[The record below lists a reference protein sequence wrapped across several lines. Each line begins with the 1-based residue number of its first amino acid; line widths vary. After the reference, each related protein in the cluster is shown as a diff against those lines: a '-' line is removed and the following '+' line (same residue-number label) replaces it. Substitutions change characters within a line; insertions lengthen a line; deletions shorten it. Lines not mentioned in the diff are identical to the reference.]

1 MYTRNYT
8 HTETFQDLIAR
19 LYPLTELAPEV
30 RERVLYD
37 KDGNPIRYVA
47 RTVTFQVTDD
57 CNLCC
62 VPAGTMILMEDK
74 TEKPIEEI
82 QIGDKILSFDEKPA
96 KIYPVLHSAEVTA
109 TFGRE
114 VKAVYDIVTDNDKT
128 ITATDNHPFFT
139 LNSFGIPEY
148 VNASKL
154 KKGSTLYYYNGTS
167 MVTTKVKSNTKRTET
182 TTVYNLTTTTS
193 TYVANSIGV
202 HNCSYCYQ
210 INKKH
215 HTMPFEVAKK
225 FADMILEANRENNDY
240 ITVESSPGIVF
251 EFIGGEPFLEIDLI
265 TQISDYLVTRMQEMR
280 HPWRNKF
287 MFSICSNGLLYNSPK
302 VQAYM
307 EKYKYNLS
315 FSISIDGN
323 KELHDSCR
331 VMKDGSGSYDIAIA
345 GVEHFRDHYDGK
357 MGSKMTMAPSNISY
371 VFAAVKNLIELKYD
385 EIYLN
390 CVYEKGWNE
399 DHAGELYIQFKDVAD
414 YMIET
419 DHFNDTYLSY
429 FDDTGFKPMAE
440 SDNNNWCGG
449 TGSMIA
455 VDYKGDIFPC
465 LRYMES
471 SIGDDIKP
479 PIIGTVDNGFM
490 YNDETKNTVNE
501 LRKITRRSQSTDEC
515 FYCPIAHMCSWCSA
529 YNYQELGS
537 ANKRATYICI
547 MHKSR
552 TLSNIYYWNKGF
564 KKYAPWFKFASWIPR
579 EFALEIIDDEEYDY
593 LMSLVQFTKED
604 IDLTQKMLDEG
615 TVPEEYIKYAK
626 LAVATKRPIYTNDLT
641 PVSAKR
647 FDEDGNPIYE
657 DLDSDP
663 MIAFDKSEAVD
674 VTDIAY
680 KKTLNYIISQRYEI
694 DAINKLREYAGD
706 NNENIPSEIG

>member
-1 MYTRNYT
+1 MYNRNYS

-30 RERVLYD
+30 RERILYD
-37 KDGNPIRYVA
+37 KDGNPMRYIA

-62 VPAGTMILMEDK
+62 VPAGTKVLMNDG
-74 TEKPIEEI
+74 TEKNIEEI
-82 QIGDKILSFDEKPA
+82 NVGDKILTFDETPKYT
-96 KIYPVLHSAEVTA
+96 YPKLDTAVVTA
-109 TFGRE
+109 TMTR
-114 VKAVYDIVTDNDKT
+114 DTDEIYTISTEKNT
-128 ITATDNHPFFT
+128 ITATGNHPFLT
-139 LNSFGIPEY
+139 VNNFGIIEY
-148 VNASKL
+148 KKAANL
-154 KKGSTLYYYNGTS
+154 KVGDSIYIYSGKS
-167 MVTTKVKSNTKRTET
+167 MVTKKIKSIHHLDHQELK
-182 TTVYNLTTTTS
+182 VYNLTTS
-193 TYVANSIGV
+193 KKTYVANGIGV

-225 FADMILEANRENNDY
+225 FADMILEANKENNDY
-240 ITVESSPGIVF
+240 MTVEASPGIVF

-331 VMKDGSGSYDIAIA
+331 VQKDGSGSYDIAIA
-345 GVEHFRDHYDGK
+345 GVEHFRNHFNGK
-357 MGSKMTMAPSNISY
+357 MGSKMTMAPSNITY
-371 VFAAVKNLIELKYD
+371 VFSAVKNLIELHYD

-399 DHAGELYIQFKDVAD
+399 DHAGELYIQFKDVTD
-414 YMIET
+414 YMVET
-419 DHFNDTYLSY
+419 GHFIDTYLSY
-429 FDDTGFKPMAE
+429 FDDSGFRPMPE
-440 SDNNNWCGG
+440 SENNNWCGG
-449 TGSMIA
+449 TGAMIA
-455 VDYKGDIFPC
+455 VDYKGDIYPC

-490 YNDETKNTVNE
+490 YDETTKNVVNE
-501 LRKITRRSQSTDEC
+501 MRKITRRSQSTDEC
-515 FYCPIAHMCSWCSA
+515 FYCPIAQMCSWCSA

-552 TLSNIYYWNKGF
+552 ALSNIYYWNKGF

-579 EFALEIIDDEEYDY
+579 EYALEVIDDEEYEYLLSLIEFTDEDKELTRKMIENGEVSEDY
-593 LMSLVQFTKED
+593 VQ
-604 IDLTQKMLDEG
+604 
-615 TVPEEYIKYAK
+615 YAR
-626 LAVATKRPIYTNDLT
+626 LALETGRPVFTNDL
-641 PVSAKR
+641 PNVIAR
-647 FDEDGNPIYE
+647 HFDDEGNPIYVDDDE
-657 DLDSDP
+657 QLDADDGA
-663 MIAFDKSEAVD
+663 IDFD

-680 KKTLNYIISQRYEI
+680 RKVFEYLVKQGFDI
-694 DAINKLREYAGD
+694 DALNKIIESGD
-706 NNENIPSEIG
+706 A

>member
-19 LYPLTELAPEV
+19 LYPLTDLAPDV

-37 KDGNPIRYVA
+37 KDGNPIRYLA

-57 CNLCC
+57 CNLYC

-82 QIGDKILSFDEKPA
+82 TIGDKILTFEEKP
-96 KIYPVLHSAEVTA
+96 KQSYPKVFPTEVTA
-109 TFGRE
+109 LFNR
-114 VKAVYDIVTDNDKT
+114 VANDLYEISTEDHT
-128 ITATDNHPFFT
+128 ITVTGNHPILT
-139 LNSFGIPEY
+139 LSPIGIHEY
-148 VNASKL
+148 KTADKI
-154 KKGSTLYYYNGTS
+154 KKGDTIYKFSGNTN
-167 MVTTKVKSNTKRTET
+167 MVSTKVKDVKVKNESTI
-182 TTVYNLTTTTS
+182 VYNLTTDLS
-193 TYVANSIGV
+193 TYVANGIGV

-225 FADMILEANRENNDY
+225 FADMILESNKDNNDY

-265 TQISDYLVTRMQEMR
+265 SQISDYLVTRMQEMK

-287 MFSICSNGLLYNSPK
+287 MFSICSNGMLYSSPK

-331 VMKDGSGSYDIAIA
+331 VQKDGSGSYDIAIA
-345 GVEHFRDHYDGK
+345 GVEHFRQHYNGK
-357 MGSKMTMAPSNISY
+357 MGSKMTMAPSNITY
-371 VFAAVKNLIELKYD
+371 VFDAVKNLIELNYD
-385 EIYLN
+385 EIFLN
-390 CVYEKGWNE
+390 CVYEKGWDE
-399 DHAGELYIQFKDVAD
+399 DHAAELYIQFKKVTD
-414 YMIET
+414 YMVET
-419 DHFNDTYLSY
+419 GHFNDVYLSF
-429 FDDTGFKPMAE
+429 FDDSGFRPMPE

-455 VDYKGDIFPC
+455 VDYKGDIYPC

-471 SIGDDIKP
+471 SIGDEIEA
-479 PIIGTVDNGFM
+479 PIIGTVDKGFM
-490 YNDETKNTVNE
+490 YNDKTKGIVNS
-501 LRKITRRSQSTDEC
+501 LRKITRRSQSTDDC
-515 FYCPIAHMCSWCSA
+515 FYCPIAHQCSWCSA

-552 TLSNIYYWNKGF
+552 VLSNIYYWNKGF

-593 LMSLVQFTKED
+593 LMSLVEFSDEDKE
-604 IDLTQKMLDEG
+604 LTRKMLDNNE
-615 TVPEEYIKYAK
+615 VPDEYKQYAITA
-626 LAVATKRPIYTNDLT
+626 LETNRPVYTNDL
-641 PVSAKR
+641 PAVYAKL
-647 FDEDGNPIYE
+647 DDNGNPVYDDE
-657 DLDSDP
+657 NRDP
-663 MIAFDKSEAVD
+663 MALFDNTEKVD
-674 VTDIAY
+674 ATNKAYSRVLDYIDSKGFDIH
-680 KKTLNYIISQRYEI
+680 
-694 DAINKLREYAGD
+694 AIHKMREYAGMAGD
-706 NNENIPSEIG
+706 ES

>member
-19 LYPLTELAPEV
+19 LYPLTDLAPEV

-37 KDGNPIRYVA
+37 KDGNPIRYIA

-74 TEKPIEEI
+74 TEKPIEEVS
-82 QIGDKILSFDEKPA
+82 IGDKILTFEEHPVQS
-96 KIYPVLHSAEVTA
+96 YPKVYPAEVTA
-109 TFGRE
+109 TFCRE
-114 VKAVYDIVTDNDKT
+114 AKGLYEISTDDTTVVTT
-128 ITATDNHPFFT
+128 GNHPFYT
-139 LNSFGIPEY
+139 MSNIGLPEY
-148 VNASKL
+148 KTADKL
-154 KKGSTLYYYNGTS
+154 KAGDTIYRFSGKTN
-167 MVTTKVKSNTKRTET
+167 MIATKVKSVAVRDDVA
-182 TTVYNLTTTTS
+182 TVYNLTTSLS
-193 TYVANSIGV
+193 TYVANKIAV

-225 FADMILEANRENNDY
+225 FADMILEANRDNNDY

-265 TQISDYLVTRMQEMR
+265 SQISDYLVQRMQEMR

-331 VMKDGSGSYDIAIA
+331 VQKDGSGSYDIAIA
-345 GVEHFRDHYDGK
+345 GVEHFRKHYNGK

-371 VFAAVKNLIELKYD
+371 VFKAVKNLIELNYD
-385 EIYLN
+385 EIFLN

-399 DHAGELYIQFKDVAD
+399 DHAAELYLQFKDVTD
-414 YMIET
+414 YMVET
-419 DHFNDTYLSY
+419 GHFNDTYLSY
-429 FDDTGFKPMAE
+429 FDDNGFRPMSE
-440 SDNNNWCGG
+440 GDNNNWCGG

-490 YNDETKNTVNE
+490 YNDETKNIVNDM
-501 LRKITRRSQSTDEC
+501 RKITRRSQSTDEC
-515 FYCPIAHMCSWCSA
+515 FYCPIAQQCSWCSA

-547 MHKSR
+547 MHKGR
-552 TLSNIYYWNKGF
+552 TLANIYYWNKGF

-579 EFALEIIDDEEYDY
+579 EYAVQVVDDEEYDY
-593 LMSLVQFTKED
+593 LMSLVEFSDEDKE
-604 IDLTQKMLDEG
+604 LTRKMLENNEVDQA
-615 TVPEEYIKYAK
+615 YIQYARTA
-626 LAVATKRPIYTNDLT
+626 LETGRPVYTNDL
-641 PVSAKR
+641 PSVFANH
-647 FDEDGNPIYE
+647 FDDNGEPIY
-657 DLDSDP
+657 DADDSDP
-663 MIAFDKSEAVD
+663 MAAFDTTPKVD
-674 VTDIAY
+674 VTDKAY
-680 KKTLNYIISQRYEI
+680 KNVMAYINEQGFEI
-694 DAINKLREYAGD
+694 HAIQKLHEYAGD
-706 NNENIPSEIG
+706 VT